1 MAIDNGERQTHSSRQ
16 PYEKPYENLS
26 FFLLL
31 TSPRVESMVNRVGL
45 SIFPWRGEDRST
57 GVPRLR
63 YIVIS
68 TDIYTLVHR

>member
-1 MAIDNGERQTHSSRQ
+1 MARDRPTRRVNPTRNG
-16 PYEKPYENLS
+16 ENLS

-31 TSPRVESMVNRVGL
+31 TRKDESMVNRVGL

-68 TDIYTLVHR
+68 TDIYTLVHG

>member
-1 MAIDNGERQTHSSRQ
+1 MARDRPTRRVNPTRNG
-16 PYEKPYENLS
+16 ENLS